1 VWTSAAQFSKWCM
14 LVARTDPDAGVHWL
28 YKRAQLDAAMLG
40 AASGHRIRLARLVA
54 EQRAAAA
61 F

>member
-1 VWTSAAQFSKWCM
+1 M